1 MEEPSSASKNQVM
14 VDGDGG
20 EVKGGEIPRFEIKV
34 THEAKFNEILHKINS
49 IEIKLCYDGV
59 KEFIKLL
66 KSHDPALFDSEDV
79 QSIIECLGTEVTGL
93 DSFIGALNR
102 GSYSSNQML
111 QGWAALKQ
119 GIQNEVRTL
128 NFVSDIFQDLKTLG
142 ASLCSKIH
150 CPAEANLA

>member
-1 MEEPSSASKNQVM
+1 MEEPSSASENQVV
-14 VDGDGG
+14 VDDEGG
-20 EVKGGEIPRFEIKV
+20 KVKGGEIPRFEIKV
-34 THEAKFNEILHKINS
+34 THEAKLKELLHKINS
-49 IEIKLCYDGV
+49 LEIQLCSDGV

-66 KSHDPALFDSEDV
+66 KAWYSKASFG
-79 QSIIECLGTEVTGL
+79 GTEVAGL

-102 GSYSSNQML
+102 GSYSSNQMM

-128 NFVSDIFQDLKTLG
+128 NFVSVIFQGHKTLV

-150 CPAEANLA
+150 CPTEANLA